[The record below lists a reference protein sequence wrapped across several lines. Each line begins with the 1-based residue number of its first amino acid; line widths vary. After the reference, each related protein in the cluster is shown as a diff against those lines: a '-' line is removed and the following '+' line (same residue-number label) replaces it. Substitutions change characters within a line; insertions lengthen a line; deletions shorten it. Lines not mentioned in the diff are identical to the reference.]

1 MDFSV
6 FVSAPIAILCL
17 IVGFII
23 KHLISDETVQN
34 KYIPV
39 IVTILGIIVSVILT
53 VCGGGVITAEGI
65 LTAVICGGI
74 SGAASTGFQS
84 AFAAFIEKPSI
95 TESKDDDEAD
105 EAEHMAETEAVG

>member
-23 KHLISDETVQN
+23 KHFISDETVQN

-53 VCGGGVITAEGI
+53 VCGGGVITAEAI
-65 LTAVICGGI
+65 LTSVICGGI

-84 AFAAFIEKPSI
+84 AFAAFIEKPSV

>member
-23 KHLISDETVQN
+23 KHLISDETIQN

-39 IVTILGIIVSVILT
+39 IVTVLGIIVSVILT
-53 VCGGGVITAEGI
+53 VCGGGVITAEAI
-65 LTAVICGGI
+65 LTSVICGGI

-84 AFAAFIEKPSI
+84 AFAAFIENPSI
-95 TESKDDDEAD
+95 TESKDEDEED